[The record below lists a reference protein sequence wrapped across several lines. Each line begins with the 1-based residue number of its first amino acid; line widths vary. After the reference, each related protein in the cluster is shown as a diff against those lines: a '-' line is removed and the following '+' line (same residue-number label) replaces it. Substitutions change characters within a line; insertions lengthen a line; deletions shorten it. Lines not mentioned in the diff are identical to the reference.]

1 MNLLKKNWVT
11 LVFLTIVIFAS
22 FLRLYKLGEVPGS
35 LDWDEASLGWNA
47 YSLFKTGT
55 DEYGKALPV
64 SIRSFNDF
72 KPPLYVYAAIPTT
85 AIFGLNEFSVRL
97 PSAVAGILTVI
108 LTYFL
113 VRQLVIAIP
122 TQREEQSSN
131 NRSEKIAS
139 PSSYWVRNDTFALV
153 TTLLL
158 AISPWHLQFS
168 RAAFEANLSLFF
180 FVLGVYLLLKFP
192 LLSVFPFVLSIY
204 SYHSPRLVI
213 PAFLFLLFIF
223 YFKKILKSWKLLFVS
238 CALFLV
244 SLYPLVRNTLHVGS
258 VTARLNSVSVVSSP
272 TEYLNNY
279 LSHYNFDFLF
289 LSADN
294 NGRHH
299 VPDFGLLYLGEFP
312 FLLAGIY
319 FLIKNRPSWLKFLL
333 AWVIA
338 APAASALVIDSPHAI
353 RSLLFLPTF
362 QIITSYGILKI
373 LSKKTALIVVAL
385 YLVNFTTYIHQYYV
399 HFPVEYAKDWQ
410 YGYKQVVQKVL
421 ASENNYTTIYMTNF
435 YDQPYI
441 YFLFYGRV
449 SPVVKNSGYFYQA
462 FDKYEFG
469 RFKDD
474 KRALY
479 VLSPTELNNK
489 YQVFDQVNFPDGKPA
504 FLFATIK

>member
-1 MNLLKKNWVT
+1 MDLLKKNWVT
-11 LVFLTIVIFAS
+11 LVFLIIVVVAS

-97 PSAVAGILTVI
+97 PSAIAGILTVVV
-108 LTYFL
+108 TYFL
-113 VRQLVIAIP
+113 VKRLTKNETLAI
-122 TQREEQSSN
+122 
-131 NRSEKIAS
+131 
-139 PSSYWVRNDTFALV
+139 L

-238 CALFLV
+238 GALFLV
-244 SLYPLVRNTLHVGS
+244 LLYPLVRNTLHVGS

-272 TEYLNNY
+272 TEYLSNY

-289 LSADN
+289 LNADD

-299 VPDFGLLYLGEFP
+299 VPGFGLLYLGEFP

-333 AWVIA
+333 AWIVA
-338 APAASALVIDSPHAI
+338 APVASALVIDSPHAI

-373 LSKKTALIVVAL
+373 LTKKTALIVLTL
-385 YLVNFTTYIHQYYV
+385 YLVNFTFYFHQYYV
-399 HFPVEYAKDWQ
+399 HFPVEHAKDWQ
-410 YGYKQVVQKVL
+410 YGYKQVVKKVL
-421 ASENNYTTIYMTNF
+421 ASEDNYTTIYMTNF

-449 SPVVKNSGYFYQA
+449 APIVKNSSYFYQA